1 MQMLY
6 NATFYTFKRGHIA
19 VRLGRHVR
27 YTKKKIQ
34 SCPITKKQKYF
45 TFWGRFVVIKVFI
58 ELMPLCYGHSG
69 ESWSKKLIL

>member
-1 MQMLY
+1 MQMQY
-6 NATFYTFKRGHIA
+6 NATFYTFKRRHIA
-19 VRLGRHVR
+19 VRLGRNKG
-27 YTKKKIQ
+27 YTQKKIQ

-58 ELMPLCYGHSG
+58 ELMLLCYGHSG